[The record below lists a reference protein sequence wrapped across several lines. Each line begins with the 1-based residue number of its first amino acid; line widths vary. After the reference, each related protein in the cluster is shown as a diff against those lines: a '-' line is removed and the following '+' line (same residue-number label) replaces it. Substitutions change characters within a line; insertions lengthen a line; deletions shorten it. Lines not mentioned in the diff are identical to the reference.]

1 MSKYKKGS
9 IQDKACISDYVKEIY
24 YEKNGECF
32 YIKKLTV
39 KEYEAINREM
49 LKQEQ
54 ALKNGTNYNM
64 TDLIVITL
72 ISGLCDEEGRAVLDK
87 FDYDSVKN
95 FDNEL
100 ATLLYKEII
109 ELNNPSF
116 VEIKKNI
123 M

>member
-9 IQDKACISDYVKEIY
+9 IQDKACIDDYIKEIY
-24 YEKNGECF
+24 YEKNGESF

-39 KEYEAINREM
+39 KEYEAINKEM

-54 ALKNGTNYNM
+54 ALKKGTNYNT
-64 TDLIVITL
+64 TDLIVVTL

-116 VEIKKNI
+116 EEVKKNI